1 MKTFKLLKVSYFMQ
15 CILILKYHTF
25 SISIIPDWR
34 YFDIIGS
41 TNTSESAKLIKQV
54 PIHRYWGTGK
64 ASFKTGIL
72 PDYIIETYPDL
83 VSAMDIKITRSGKPL
98 IFPNA
103 KIVDQNIIFD
113 HMINAIQYLAKEMNM
128 LYDIILSL
136 NSKNNEFQ
144 YISNQLNNVLDIDW
158 LTVSDIIMEREIKVS
173 RLEILEVSIQKAKK
187 YHNITRSYILD
198 SSKVIYAPIYLNL
211 ASFYITYYIH

>member
-1 MKTFKLLKVSYFMQ
+1 MME
-15 CILILKYHTF
+15 YHLFGIPT
-25 SISIIPDWR
+25 IPDWR

-41 TNTSESAKLIKQV
+41 TNTSESAQLIKQV
-54 PIHRYWGTGK
+54 PIHRYWDTGK

-83 VSAMDIKITRSGKPL
+83 VSTMDIKITRHGKPL

-103 KIVDQNIIFD
+103 KIVDQNILFD

-128 LYDIILSL
+128 LYDSILFL
-136 NSKNNEFQ
+136 NSTNNEFQ

-158 LTVSDIIMEREIKVS
+158 LTVSDIITERKIKVS
-173 RLEILEVSIQKAKK
+173 QSEILEVSIQKAKE
-187 YHNITRSYILD
+187 YHDLTRNFILD
-198 SSKVIYAPIYLNL
+198 SSKVVHVPINFHH
-211 ASFYITYYIH
+211 ASFISLYLYTLGITQFYKHVA